1 MDLQGLSLLALLLV
15 TAVWYWRGDRRAKLR
30 AVQARRSFV
39 LRWRSLAFY
48 AALVTIGGALATP
61 MDRLADKLFWAHM
74 LQHVLLMLVAPPLI
88 ALAAPWMAFWRPLP
102 LGLRRPLAR
111 AVVTSDPFEP
121 LRRTAR
127 WIGSPVP
134 AWLLFDLDLGL
145 WHLPPLFDLTLRS
158 QAVHYLEHASF
169 LLLGILFWCQ
179 VIDSPPFHS
188 RLGKLGRVT
197 FLMAGATASWLLA
210 VVLEIAPSP
219 LYPAYASLPTR
230 PGGISA
236 LADQQLAAGVMLG
249 PGSIPFAIAIFY
261 GLYVWLG
268 SEEPDERSSHL
279 RRSVARTEQR

>member
-1 MDLQGLSLLALLLV
+1 MGLQDVSLLALLLV
-15 TAVWYWRGDRRAKLR
+15 TAAWYWRGSRLAKLR
-30 AVQARRSFV
+30 AVRARRSFA
-39 LRWRSLAFY
+39 LRRRPVAFY
-48 AALVTIGGALATP
+48 AALVTIGGALSPP
-61 MDRLADKLFWAHM
+61 MDRLADELFWAHM

-102 LGLRRPLAR
+102 LALRRRLAR

-121 LRRTAR
+121 LRRAAR
-127 WIGSPVP
+127 WVGSPVQ

-145 WHLPPLFDLTLRS
+145 WHLPSLFDLTLRS
-158 QAVHYLEHASF
+158 QAVHYVEHASF
-169 LLLGILFWCQ
+169 VLLGILFWCQ

-188 RLGKLGRVT
+188 RLGHLGRVT

-210 VVLEIAPSP
+210 VILEIAPSP
-219 LYPAYASLPTR
+219 LYSAYASLPSR
-230 PGGISA
+230 PGGLSP

-268 SEEPDERSSHL
+268 SEEPIERSSQP
-279 RRSVARTEQR
+279 RKSIARTEQR